1 MRVFIFL
8 LRLLYSMCLFIK
20 AETRHHFEIVY
31 FSRLSEFLLSKYV
44 VLRLSYKFLIDC
56 KEESLMVPYHLI
68 GFPLS
73 ATFLQKVVVLGVI
86 QRRKNFEL
94 ELLHYIDLTQ
104 KYLTHCDSKNEQ
116 IWATDQKLLVFC
128 HYGRVNLSENKL
140 PWPYQITQPLIGPSG
155 GLKSQI

>member
-1 MRVFIFL
+1 
-8 LRLLYSMCLFIK
+8 MCLFIK

-94 ELLHYIDLTQ
+94 ELLHYIDLT
-104 KYLTHCDSKNEQ
+104 
-116 IWATDQKLLVFC
+116 
-128 HYGRVNLSENKL
+128 
-140 PWPYQITQPLIGPSG
+140 
-155 GLKSQI
+155 